1 MDQDSLN
8 ELEAAMLKK
17 RLKFLRAQGATGKP
31 TYRLGDD
38 FFKQMEDHWTFC
50 SALAD
55 IYAVKEMGDQR
66 RDDAVAATLPSSTE
80 KDWED
85 DDDEA
90 NETGDLFARLVVDEL
105 LSDEDTE
112 RELEEPLIA
121 RTSKECKAE
130 SRSFRPAEPCW
141 SFCR

>member
-1 MDQDSLN
+1 MRKAGKPKKEEGETTMHQDSLN

-17 RLKFLRAQGATGKP
+17 RLKFLRAQGATGKQ

-66 RDDAVAATLPSSTE
+66 RDDEVGATLPAQE
-80 KDWED
+80 DWKDED
-85 DDDEA
+85 NGA
-90 NETGDLFARLVVDEL
+90 IETGDLLARLVANEL

-112 RELEEPLIA
+112 GEL
-121 RTSKECKAE
+121 
-130 SRSFRPAEPCW
+130 AEPADR
-141 SFCR
+141 SDV

>member
-50 SALAD
+50 STLAD

-66 RDDAVAATLPSSTE
+66 RDDEVAATLPSPTE
-80 KDWED
+80 EDWKDED
-85 DDDEA
+85 NGA
-90 NETGDLFARLVVDEL
+90 IETGDLLARLVVNEL

-112 RELEEPLIA
+112 REL
-121 RTSKECKAE
+121 
-130 SRSFRPAEPCW
+130 AEPADR
-141 SFCR
+141 SDV